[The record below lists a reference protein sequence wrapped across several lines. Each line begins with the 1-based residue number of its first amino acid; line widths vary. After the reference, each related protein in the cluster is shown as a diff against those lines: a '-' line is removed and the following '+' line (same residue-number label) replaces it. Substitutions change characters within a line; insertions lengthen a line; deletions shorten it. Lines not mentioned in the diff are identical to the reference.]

1 MNLSA
6 MLFNVPILIG
16 LFSCQGVGWCKEL
29 TLSNNRVLHE
39 FFTSNTYWTAMAA
52 VVLHFGGMLFLFIA
66 MQSFI
71 IITFFWVGGGGSGS
85 VNCTR
90 FPNLKISVALQSK
103 IYSSQH
109 LFANLRKKKLVLVLP
124 LTSVFICKLYAW
136 FSTSSLL
143 KILVY
148 HVPILTFITLHGR
161 VFLGALSKQ

>member
-1 MNLSA
+1 MNFL
-6 MLFNVPILIG
+6 
-16 LFSCQGVGWCKEL
+16 L
-29 TLSNNRVLHE
+29 T
-39 FFTSNTYWTAMAA
+39 NTHWTALAA

-71 IITFFWVGGGGSGS
+71 IITIFWVGGGGLEVLTVHVFLTSKFQLLCS
-85 VNCTR
+85 
-90 FPNLKISVALQSK
+90 LKSI
-103 IYSSQH
+103 SSQH

-161 VFLGALSKQ
+161 VFWVHSLSNDNN